1 MAFGALCNDLRS
13 IGSYFRAE
21 DWWHKA
27 PPCRSAKMDP
37 KFQKSL
43 HPRKPSAFPH
53 YRLERGPNADYY
65 DLALYDTPLCR
76 LFKPRENGDYEIWYT
91 YTGSQTD
98 SHFHHRVTPYQSRV
112 MTTDGDKA
120 VVPLALTRRHR
131 EDFTAKCVF
140 TASGLLIRE
149 KSWHVPHGKR
159 FMTKERRDER
169 KEVVCLSEPYVTMA
183 LVGRDNLDM
192 YSDHI
197 CITHHRHK
205 HEDDWLRQE
214 PTEEVI
220 NGIMRMAY
228 DIKNQWERRN
238 RKWVTHIGNS
248 GVRTIGNYEHV
259 PMPDNKLR
267 EEMISKIHSISQ
279 TSSYRDGWQEMP
291 LFMTDA
297 DYPRSGLTF
306 KSPRD

>member
-1 MAFGALCNDLRS
+1 MAFGALCNDLKP
-13 IGSYFRAE
+13 IGTYQRAD

-53 YRLERGPNADYY
+53 YRLERGPDADYY
-65 DLALYDTPLCR
+65 DLGLYDTSLCR
-76 LFKPRENGDYEIWYT
+76 LFKPRENGDYEVWYAH
-91 YTGSQTD
+91 TGSMTD
-98 SHFHHRVTPYQSRV
+98 SQFHNRVTPYYPRP
-112 MTTDGDKA
+112 MTTDGDRA
-120 VVPLALTRRHR
+120 VVPLALARRGR
-131 EDFTAKCVF
+131 EDFTAKCVY
-140 TASGLLIRE
+140 TASGLLIRSQ
-149 KSWHVPHGKR
+149 SWHVPHGKR
-159 FMTKERRDER
+159 FMTKELRDER
-169 KEVVCLSEPYVTMA
+169 KETVRLSEPYVTMA

-192 YSDHI
+192 YSEHT

-228 DIKNQWERRN
+228 DIKTQWERRN
-238 RKWVTHIGNS
+238 RKWVPNTDPRNPNF
-248 GVRTIGNYEHV
+248 GNYEHV
-259 PMPDNKLR
+259 PIPDNKLR

-279 TSSYRDGWQEMP
+279 TSSYRNGWQEMP
-291 LFMTDA
+291 MFMSDA
-297 DYPRSGLTF
+297 DYPRGGLTF
-306 KSPRD
+306 KTPRG